1 MKYFLPLFLIT
12 GLTNPV
18 DAAGSWDSHDVSVL
32 TLGEAVYT
40 AGCVPCHGSGGEGL
54 TPDHPNYSSFDP
66 LPADLSDPLFNSTE
80 PATDWF
86 LVVKY
91 GGRPLGLSDQM
102 PAYGGA
108 YSDKEIDAVV
118 VYLKTLADTKGYPH
132 GDLNFLRPI
141 RTIKVFPEKEALV
154 ISQFDGGRNSGV
166 MKNTFYYA
174 NRFGKRFQYEIKA
187 SKIENS
193 GSTELELGLKHA
205 FFSDLEKELLL
216 GGGLEVEFLFE
227 DEQSSVLV
235 PYLGF
240 AKGAGDFTAQGNFR
254 LGLPLNNM
262 SGGKAEISAVGHWMH
277 SAWPRRL
284 FPGLEGRLVT
294 PFQEGGTLE
303 VSLIPQVTI
312 GLTKG
317 GHVGLAVGMELPLSN
332 QVWDYRL
339 QAFLVWDYADGALWN
354 GW

>member
-91 GGRPLGLSDQM
+91 GGRALGLSDQM

-205 FFSDLEKELLL
+205 FFQIWK
-216 GGGLEVEFLFE
+216 
-227 DEQSSVLV
+227 
-235 PYLGF
+235 
-240 AKGAGDFTAQGNFR
+240 KNFCWEAAWKWNSCLKMNR
-254 LGLPLNNM
+254 VVSWCPTLGLPKGLVILPPR
-262 SGGKAEISAVGHWMH
+262 EISDWVY
-277 SAWPRRL
+277 L
-284 FPGLEGRLVT
+284 
-294 PFQEGGTLE
+294 
-303 VSLIPQVTI
+303 
-312 GLTKG
+312 
-317 GHVGLAVGMELPLSN
+317 
-332 QVWDYRL
+332 
-339 QAFLVWDYADGALWN
+339 
-354 GW
+354 